1 MPDTKNDIVAEFM
14 HELIRVNTAFRQYIQ
29 AMLRRNNMD
38 LTFEMLQVLACLWNT
53 DGVNQQEIANLTVK
67 DKASVTYLLDNLT
80 KRGLVVRKED
90 GDDRRNKLVFLTD
103 AGRALKTEVAPW
115 IQEMHTFAG
124 LDMPMQA
131 IKDCI
136 GVMVKLRENLGMEA
150 SSDNC

>member
-1 MPDTKNDIVAEFM
+1 MPATKNDIVAEFT

-67 DKASVTYLLDNLT
+67 DKASVTYLIDNLT

-90 GDDRRNKLVFLTD
+90 EGDRRNKLVLLTD
-103 AGRALKTEVAPW
+103 AGKALKTEVEPW
-115 IQEMHTFAG
+115 IQEMHAFAG
-124 LDMPMQA
+124 VDMPVQA
-131 IKDCI
+131 IKDCMQ
-136 GVMVKLRENLGMEA
+136 VMIKFRENLGMEI

>member
-1 MPDTKNDIVAEFM
+1 MPATKNDIVAEFTR
-14 HELIRVNTAFRQYIQ
+14 ELIRVNTAFRQYIQ

-67 DKASVTYLLDNLT
+67 DKASVTYLIDNLT

-90 GDDRRNKLVFLTD
+90 EGDRRNKLVLLTD
-103 AGRALKTEVAPW
+103 AGKALKTEVEPW
-115 IQEMHTFAG
+115 IQEMHAFAG
-124 LDMPMQA
+124 VDMPVQA
-131 IKDCI
+131 IKDCMQ
-136 GVMVKLRENLGMEA
+136 VMIKFRENLGMEI

>member
-1 MPDTKNDIVAEFM
+1 MPATKNDIVSEFT

-67 DKASVTYLLDNLT
+67 DKASVTYLIDNLT

-90 GDDRRNKLVFLTD
+90 EGDRRNKLVLLTD
-103 AGRALKTEVAPW
+103 AGKALKTEVEPW
-115 IQEMHTFAG
+115 IQEMHAFAG
-124 LDMPMQA
+124 VDMPVQA
-131 IKDCI
+131 IKDCMQ
-136 GVMVKLRENLGMEA
+136 VMIKFRENLGMEI